1 MDDNAANLTAQGDVF
16 GNRWEAPFRRAST
29 GLERVIRANGRG
41 FRAGA
46 TLKLEGDDNGAV
58 YVVLSGWLAM
68 SKSLANG
75 ARQIVDIVVPGG
87 IIDPSSAQ
95 GDICAVQVETLSYAR
110 IAVVAR
116 AEWNRLCDVDASVRQ
131 FQAVTAAAA
140 LSRMSER
147 MLRLGKASAES
158 RIAYALIELCL
169 RLSAIGGGSGNTYHL
184 PLTQQRLGEYTG
196 LSSVHVCRTIRRLTR
211 GGLIDMSD
219 HMDIV
224 IHDID
229 VLACIADVDL
239 EVLRRQIIVESTATV
254 L

>member
-1 MDDNAANLTAQGDVF
+1 MDANSANLTAQGDVF
-16 GNRWEAPFRRAST
+16 GNRWEAPFGQAST
-29 GLERVIRANGRG
+29 AFERVLRANTRG
-41 FRAGA
+41 FRAGT
-46 TLKLEGDDNGAV
+46 TLKLEGDDNAAV

-95 GDICAVQVETLSYAR
+95 SHICAVQIETLSYAR

-116 AEWNRLCDVDASVRQ
+116 AEWMRLSEADASVRQ
-131 FQAVTAAAA
+131 FQAMTTAAA

-169 RLSAIGGGSGNTYHL
+169 PLVHGGSIALAPPG
-184 PLTQQRLGEYTG
+184 RLFYAG
-196 LSSVHVCRTIRRLTR
+196 LHRLTR
-211 GGLIDMSD
+211 SAMEGYL
-219 HMDIV
+219 
-224 IHDID
+224 
-229 VLACIADVDL
+229 
-239 EVLRRQIIVESTATV
+239 
-254 L
+254 